1 MSHPLPGGKT
11 VLSER
16 SYASEL
22 ALGDDVAA
30 GLGTRVQMV
39 RLALL
44 LTGDLVA
51 PL

>member
-1 MSHPLPGGKT
+1 MSHPSPGGKT
-11 VLSER
+11 LLSER

-30 GLGTRVQMV
+30 GLGTHVKTV
-39 RLALL
+39 RLVLL

-51 PL
+51 P